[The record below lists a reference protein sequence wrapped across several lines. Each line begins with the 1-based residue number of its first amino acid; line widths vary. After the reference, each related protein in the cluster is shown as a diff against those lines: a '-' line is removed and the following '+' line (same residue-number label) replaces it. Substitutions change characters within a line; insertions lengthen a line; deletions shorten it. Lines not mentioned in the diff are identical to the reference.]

1 MDGKDGGKDEW
12 EYFFPIKLL
21 LTPSVI
27 HWHIRGKEMD
37 VSRVKME
44 QGWEDWAK
52 RNFSVLL
59 FLLALQAW

>member
-27 HWHIRGKEMD
+27 HWHIRGKEMA

-44 QGWEDWAK
+44 QGWED
-52 RNFSVLL
+52 
-59 FLLALQAW
+59 